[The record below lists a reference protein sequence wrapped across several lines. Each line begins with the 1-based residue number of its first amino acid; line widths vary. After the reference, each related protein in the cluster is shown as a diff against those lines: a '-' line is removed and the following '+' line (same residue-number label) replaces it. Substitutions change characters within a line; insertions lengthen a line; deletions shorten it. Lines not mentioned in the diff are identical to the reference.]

1 MKLLSRE
8 LVSLEYREHLQRDLA
23 KASVCRFLVAYISG
37 EGIESIG
44 RHLLTRGLRDS
55 RSFGIGSLS
64 CSCGYEPLLH
74 LQAEIPESRLK
85 YFMDPLV
92 KEEGEPSEISLFHSK
107 LVYLYLER
115 EAKSVVYI
123 GSHNWTRRAL
133 GPQGPRNA
141 EASIR
146 FELDFV
152 PEDLEGSGTSVASQ
166 VNRHLLDAWN
176 MPACLPANAGN
187 EPTFREWFEK
197 GCRRSPSAPLKA
209 STILLAVRRG
219 GVGSGDLPALQGR
232 GIYLQVLAEDDGRL
246 VWDSDNRLLVLV
258 WSSDADLAVA
268 RQPVMLQCR
277 ITTSKA
283 GQNSQLRGT
292 NRSVAP
298 VAGFEAV
305 IWDDAELAAQQNSQR
320 GQRPPVQ
327 LWSGREVQAYDFE
340 FPTACIDSS
349 QVDGT
354 VRPKYQFHLE
364 VERVVMP
371 TTSSSSKPPEYV
383 WSPESFSV
391 AASRE
396 AARIE
401 ETPGYFVEPDRER
414 QIMACLTEVLFVEP
428 NDAKVLPHSNADRLK
443 VGKRISTHPLHET
456 FLGPEWKAKKLRD
469 EYYQKSEPGALV
481 AELDSEADSRAAE
494 GQNEGR
500 EVLPR
505 LQRVFTTP
513 IDRLA
518 DTWREA
524 ARSLRSLK
532 TTPEHGG
539 KEPSGPDSD

>member
-8 LVSLEYREHLQRDLA
+8 LVSLEYRNQLQRDLA

-37 EGIESIG
+37 EGVESIG
-44 RHLLTRGLRDS
+44 RHLLTRGLRDA

-64 CSCGYEPLLH
+64 CSCSFEPLLN
-74 LQAEIPESRLK
+74 LQAEMPELRLK

-92 KEEGEPSEISLFHSK
+92 KEDGEPSEISLFHSK
-107 LVYLYLER
+107 LVYLYLAR

-152 PEDLEGSGTSVASQ
+152 PEDLDGNGASVASH
-166 VNRHLLDAWN
+166 VNRHLLDAWS
-176 MPACLPANAGN
+176 MPLCLPATQDN
-187 EPTFREWFEK
+187 EPSFREWFEK
-197 GCRRSPSAPLKA
+197 GCRRSPSAPLKQ
-209 STILLAVRRG
+209 STILLAVRH
-219 GVGSGDLPALQGR
+219 GDASDDDLIALEGR
-232 GIYLQVLAEDDGRL
+232 GIYLQVLDEDDGRQ
-246 VWDSDNRLLVLV
+246 VWDSGNRLLVLV
-258 WSSDADLAVA
+258 WNSNADLPAA

-292 NRSVAP
+292 NQSLAP

-320 GQRPPVQ
+320 GRRQPVQ
-327 LWSGREVQAYDFE
+327 LWSGREVQVYDFE
-340 FPTACIDSS
+340 FPTANVDSS

-371 TTSSSSKPPEYV
+371 TTRSFSKLPEFL

-396 AARIE
+396 AARVE
-401 ETPGYFVEPDRER
+401 ETPGYYVDPDRER

-428 NDAKVLPHSNADRLK
+428 EEAKVLPYSNADRFK

-456 FLGPEWKAKKLRD
+456 FLGPEWKEKKLRD
-469 EYYQKSEPGALV
+469 EYYEKSEPGALV
-481 AELDSEADSRAAE
+481 AELDSQADLRAE
-494 GQNEGR
+494 ISHDEGR
-500 EVLPR
+500 EGLPR
-505 LQRVFTTP
+505 LQRVYTTP
-513 IDRLA
+513 IERLA
-518 DTWREA
+518 ETWREA
-524 ARSLRSLK
+524 ANSLRSLK
-532 TTPEHGG
+532 TTREEGG
-539 KEPSGPDSD
+539 KETRSPKSD

>member
-1 MKLLSRE
+1 MKLLSKE
-8 LVSLEYREHLQRDLA
+8 LVSLDYREQLQRDLA
-23 KASVCRFLVAYISG
+23 RASVCRFLVAYISG
-37 EGIESIG
+37 GGVDSIG
-44 RHLLTRGLRDS
+44 RHLLTLALRDA

-64 CSCGYEPLLH
+64 CSCGYEPLLR
-74 LQAEIPESRLK
+74 LQGEIPELRLK

-146 FELDFV
+146 FESDFM
-152 PEDLEGSGTSVASQ
+152 PEDLDGIGASVASH

-176 MPACLPANAGN
+176 MPLCLPATAGN

-197 GCRRSPSAPLKA
+197 GCRRSPSAPLKE

-219 GVGSGDLPALQGR
+219 IAGDGDWLALEGR
-232 GIYLQVLAEDDGRL
+232 GIYLQVLDEKDGRR
-246 VWDSDNRLLVLV
+246 VWDSNNRLLVLV
-258 WSSDADLAVA
+258 WNSNAELAAA

-292 NRSVAP
+292 NQSVAP

-305 IWDDAELAAQQNSQR
+305 IWDDAELMAQQSSQPGR
-320 GQRPPVQ
+320 RSPVR
-327 LWSGREVQAYDFE
+327 LWSGREVQVYDFE
-340 FPTACIDSS
+340 FPTAHVDSS
-349 QVDGT
+349 HVDGT

-371 TTSSSSKPPEYV
+371 STGDFSKLSEFV

-396 AARIE
+396 ATRVE
-401 ETPGYFVEPDRER
+401 ETPGYYVEPERER
-414 QIMACLTEVLFVEP
+414 QIMACLTDVLFVEP
-428 NDAKVLPHSNADRLK
+428 NEAKVLPYSNADRLR

-456 FLGPEWKAKKLRD
+456 FLGPEWKDKKLRD
-469 EYYQKSEPGALV
+469 EYYQRSEPGALV
-481 AELDSEADSRAAE
+481 AELDEKTHAE
-494 GQNEGR
+494 SSLQYDEVE

-513 IDRLA
+513 IERLA
-518 DTWREA
+518 ESWRETA
-524 ARSLRSLK
+524 KLLRSRK
-532 TTPEHGG
+532 SSPEQGG
-539 KEPSGPDSD
+539 KEARSPDSD